1 MKDVVE
7 TNDVS
12 VIQLLKKGDQSWKE
26 SLMDKVLFDSRPGSR
41 INCNEN
47 WIELLLSQK
56 ERYIMIEIVNDVSR
70 VVSEWHQNLE
80 HHLELVITL
89 LDLPIMLL
97 EMIYRIGITNEDHDM
112 LVVIYS
118 TSHISNNYLLD
129 RGIMRGL

>member
-26 SLMDKVLFDSRPGSR
+26 SLMDKALFDSRPGSR

-47 WIELLLSQK
+47 LIELLVSQK
-56 ERYIMIEIVNDVSR
+56 ERYMMMETVNDVSR
-70 VVSEWHQNLE
+70 VVSEWHHNLE

-97 EMIYRIGITNEDHDM
+97 
-112 LVVIYS
+112 
-118 TSHISNNYLLD
+118 
-129 RGIMRGL
+129 